1 VIVFPN
7 AKINLGLRILQKR
20 SDGYHNLETIFYPL
34 PLKDALEVVP
44 FKKLLPDHNTLFTTS
59 GFNIEG
65 DSNNNLCLKAYGI
78 LKKDFAGLPP
88 VQIHLHKSIPAGAG
102 LGGGSADSAFTLK
115 LLNEKYDLA
124 LSEEQLI
131 SYASQLGSDCAFF
144 IINKP
149 CYATGRGE
157 ILEQINIDLSAYKFL
172 VVNPGIH
179 IDTGQAFLNILPAPP
194 GRPLKEIIEG
204 SIEKWKDELF
214 NDFEKMAFK
223 QYPEIADIK
232 DQLYVAGAM
241 YASMTGSG
249 STVYGIFP
257 KQAKLQLSFPS
268 GYFVRELL
276 S

>member
-1 VIVFPN
+1 M
-7 AKINLGLRILQKR
+7 
-20 SDGYHNLETIFYPL
+20 
-34 PLKDALEVVP
+34 VP
-44 FKKLLPDHNTLFTTS
+44 FKKLPSAPGALFTTS
-59 GFNIEG
+59 GFDIEG
-65 DSNNNLCLKAYGI
+65 NSNNNLCLKAYGI
-78 LKKDFAGLPP
+78 LKKDFPGLPA
-88 VQIHLHKSIPAGAG
+88 VQMHLHKSIPAGAG

-115 LLNEKYDLA
+115 VLNEKYDLA

-157 ILEQINIDLSAYKFL
+157 ILEQIHIDLTAYKFL

-179 IDTGQAFLNILPAPP
+179 IDTGRAFLNILPAPA
-194 GRPLKEIIEG
+194 GRPMKEIIEG
-204 SIEKWKDELF
+204 PLEKWKDELF

-223 QYPEIADIK
+223 QYPEIVDIK

-268 GYFVRELL
+268 RYFVRELL